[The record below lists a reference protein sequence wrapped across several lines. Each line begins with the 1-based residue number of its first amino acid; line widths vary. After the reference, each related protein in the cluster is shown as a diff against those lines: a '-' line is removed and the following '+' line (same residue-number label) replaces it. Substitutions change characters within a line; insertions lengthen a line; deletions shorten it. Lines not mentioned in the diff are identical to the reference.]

1 MAMFARWSFSLLLLV
16 VYVATFHVWMHV
28 ERAGIV
34 VSGLVS
40 TAVLAALFV
49 RALRRRYFL
58 NGWDAFWHGTVI
70 LDLFLEATLVSHH
83 GDFSFYLCALA
94 FVVVVGGYRQWVCK
108 RCLRR
113 ADLHLSAT
121 GAGGSP
127 PVASS
132 AMNEVTWEKQFR
144 AVFDRGVAAWQA
156 GRRKPATM
164 FDAEDVAFLAGI
176 GCTAQEL
183 FDFVDDSLV
192 YGEPDFATALGVQ
205 AIRREY
211 LMNEMKGIKSG
222 KQSAMSNLPPK
233 AQEVDGI
240 SWLPRLIVKA
250 RMKLR
255 GEMPD
260 DLMYGCGGDRPFVR
274 RMNTTLP
281 CFLQLVRDC
290 VSDDR
295 QIVDTLKRNAGIQ

>member
-1 MAMFARWSFSLLLLV
+1 MAMFARWSFSLLLLA
-16 VYVATFHVWMHV
+16 VYLATFHLWMHLG
-28 ERAGIV
+28 RAGLV
-34 VSGLVS
+34 VSGLVATVGLS
-40 TAVLAALFV
+40 ALFV
-49 RALRRRYFL
+49 RASGQRYFL
-58 NGWDAFWHGTVI
+58 NHWDAFWHGAVI
-70 LDLFLEATLVSHH
+70 LDVFLEAVLIPYH
-83 GDFSFYLCALA
+83 GDYSFYLCALA
-94 FVVVVGGYRQWVCK
+94 FVVVVGGYRQWVWK

-132 AMNEVTWEKQFR
+132 AMNEVTWDKQFR
-144 AVFDRGVAAWQA
+144 AVYDRGVAAWQA

-222 KQSAMSNLPPK
+222 KQAAMSDLPPK

-281 CFLQLVRDC
+281 GFLQLVREC
-290 VSDDR
+290 GTDDR
-295 QIVDTLKRNAGIQ
+295 RIVDTLKHGAGIK